1 MKTLFSILISIF
13 TLLFP
18 VMLFSEPEAAQETA
32 EAASSIDWA
41 NFPWAEV
48 ITGLAGLIL
57 TIIGYFTGKKIERK
71 KQDY

>member
-1 MKTLFSILISIF
+1 MKTLFYILISIF
-13 TLLFP
+13 TILFP
-18 VMLFSEPEAAQETA
+18 VMLFAEPEAVQDTA
-32 EAASSIDWA
+32 EAVQSTDWA